1 MASLMAIRR
10 GRSLTPTLTCIFSK
24 VRLNSSHF
32 TFDRHLD
39 RTHILTL
46 NAKSLSTSAI
56 PNEYQ
61 RPPPQQHQNQQPPSS
76 DPRVFHGQRNPNFNN
91 QQWTPQNQGYHHP
104 PQHRGGP
111 GDNQL
116 NYQNQERGYPN
127 EGQGY
132 PNQGHGYSQQHR
144 GGPGYNQFNY
154 QNRERGYPNQG
165 QGYPNRGHEYSQQES
180 PNEWSPQQNRSY
192 PEYPNANQMNTQMP
206 RSQNQGYPSQGR
218 NFNERAPQTQNPN
231 QFNRESRNQGQMVEH
246 MQPEPVPSLADLTQL
261 CHEGKVKEAIEL
273 MDKGVKADANCFSS
287 LLELICNPKLLEE
300 AKKVHDYFL
309 QSTCRTDLRLNNK
322 VIEMYA
328 KCGSMTDAC
337 RVFDHMLDRNMDSWH
352 LMINGY
358 ADNGLGD
365 DGLQLFEQMRKL
377 GLKPDEQTFL
387 AVLSACGSAEAIEE
401 GFLHFQSMESE
412 YGISPGFEHYLGLIG
427 VLGKSG
433 HLYEAKEYIEKK
445 LPFEPTAEVWEALR
459 DYARIHGDVELE
471 DYAEELMVD
480 LDPSKAVANKIPTPP
495 PKKRTA
501 ISMLDGKNRISE
513 FRNPTLYKDDEKLK
527 ALRAMK
533 EGGYVPDTRYVL
545 HDIDQEAKE
554 QALLYH
560 SERLAIAFG
569 LISTPA
575 RQTLRIIKNLRV
587 CGDCHNAIKIIS
599 RIVGRE
605 LIIRDNKRFHHFKD
619 GLCSCGDYW

>member
-1 MASLMAIRR
+1 MVLYLFPLRKTTKKNNHMASLMAIRR
-10 GRSLTPTLTCIFSK
+10 GRSSTPPFASLLTK

-32 TFDRHLD
+32 TSNRHFDR
-39 RTHILTL
+39 TQILSL
-46 NAKSLSTSAI
+46 SLKSLSTSAI

-61 RPPPQQHQNQQPPSS
+61 RPPPHHQNQQPPPSS

-91 QQWTPQNQGYHHP
+91 QWNPQNQGYHHP
-104 PQHRGGP
+104 QQQGGVSDNNQWNPQ
-111 GDNQL
+111 Q
-116 NYQNQERGYPN
+116 
-127 EGQGY
+127 
-132 PNQGHGYSQQHR
+132 
-144 GGPGYNQFNY
+144 
-154 QNRERGYPNQG
+154 NQG
-165 QGYPNRGHEYSQQES
+165 QGYSQRGRPNQW
-180 PNEWSPQQNRSY
+180 NPQQNRSY
-192 PEYPNANQMNTQMP
+192 PQYPNANPMNTQMP
-206 RSQNQGYPSQGR
+206 RSPNQWNNQNQGQGYHPQGR
-218 NFNERAPQTQNPN
+218 NFNERAPQTQNPI
-231 QFNRESRNQGQMVEH
+231 QFSRERGNQGPMVEH
-246 MQPEPVPSLADLTQL
+246 VQAEPVPSLVDLTRL

-273 MDKGVKADANCFSS
+273 MGKGVKGDASCFSS
-287 LLELICNPKLLEE
+287 LFGLICNPKSLED

-309 QSTCRTDLRLNNK
+309 QSTCRGDLGLNNK

-328 KCGSMTDAC
+328 KCGSMMDAR
-337 RVFDHMLDRNMDSWH
+337 RVFDHMPDRNMDSWH

-365 DGLQLFEQMRKL
+365 DGLQLFEQMRTL
-377 GLKPDEQTFL
+377 GLKPNEQTFL

-401 GFLHFQSMESE
+401 GFIHFQSMESE
-412 YGISPGFEHYLGLIG
+412 YGISPGVEHYVGLIG

-459 DYARIHGDVELE
+459 NYARIHGDVDLE
-471 DYAEELMVD
+471 DYVEELMID
-480 LDPSKAVANKIPTPP
+480 LDPSKVDANKIPTPP
-495 PKKRTA
+495 PKKHTA

-527 ALRAMK
+527 ALKAMK
-533 EGGYVPDTRYVL
+533 EASYVPDTRYVL

>member
-1 MASLMAIRR
+1 
-10 GRSLTPTLTCIFSK
+10 

-32 TFDRHLD
+32 TSNRHFDR
-39 RTHILTL
+39 TQILSL
-46 NAKSLSTSAI
+46 SLKSLSTSAI

-61 RPPPQQHQNQQPPSS
+61 RPPPHHQNQQPPPSS

-91 QQWTPQNQGYHHP
+91 QWNPQNQGYHHP
-104 PQHRGGP
+104 QQQGGVSDNNQWNPQ
-111 GDNQL
+111 Q
-116 NYQNQERGYPN
+116 
-127 EGQGY
+127 
-132 PNQGHGYSQQHR
+132 
-144 GGPGYNQFNY
+144 
-154 QNRERGYPNQG
+154 NQG
-165 QGYPNRGHEYSQQES
+165 QGYSQRGRPNQW
-180 PNEWSPQQNRSY
+180 NPQQNRSY
-192 PEYPNANQMNTQMP
+192 PQYPNANPMNTQMP
-206 RSQNQGYPSQGR
+206 RSPNQWNNQNQGQGYHPQGR
-218 NFNERAPQTQNPN
+218 NFNERAPQSQNPN
-231 QFNRESRNQGQMVEH
+231 QFSRERGNQGLMVEH
-246 MQPEPVPSLADLTQL
+246 VQAEPVPSLVDLTRL

-273 MDKGVKADANCFSS
+273 MDKGVKGDASSFSS
-287 LLELICNPKLLEE
+287 LFGLICNPKSLED

-309 QSTCRTDLRLNNK
+309 QSTCRGDLGLNNK

-328 KCGSMTDAC
+328 KCGSMTDAR
-337 RVFDHMLDRNMDSWH
+337 RVFDHMPDRNMDSWH

-365 DGLQLFEQMRKL
+365 DGLQLFEQMRTL
-377 GLKPDEQTFL
+377 GLKPNEQTFL

-401 GFLHFQSMESE
+401 GFIHFQSMESE
-412 YGISPGFEHYLGLIG
+412 YGISPRVEHYVGLIG

-459 DYARIHGDVELE
+459 NYARIHGDVDLE
-471 DYAEELMVD
+471 DYVEELMID
-480 LDPSKAVANKIPTPP
+480 LDPSKVDANKIPTPP
-495 PKKRTA
+495 PKKHTA

-527 ALRAMK
+527 ALKALK
-533 EGGYVPDTRYVL
+533 EASYVPDTRYVL